1 MKERDYFYPG
11 TQRAIR
17 ELFIREKGKGNA
29 LNEGICRAKN
39 DLICVLDADCILKD
53 NALSRAVRH
62 FENDEVVAVGG
73 RLLVAKED
81 GSLLE
86 IAQRCEYMITFQ
98 IVRRIFAK
106 LNAQC
111 LISGAFG
118 VFRKSVLLQ
127 MNGYDTDTVG
137 GGYGIGPSIT
147 GRMVPEN
154 WQSDCV

>member
-1 MKERDYFYPG
+1 M
-11 TQRAIR
+11 
-17 ELFIREKGKGNA
+17 
-29 LNEGICRAKN
+29 
-39 DLICVLDADCILKD
+39 ICVLDVDCILKD
-53 NALSRAVRH
+53 NALSQAVRH
-62 FENDEVVAVGG
+62 FDNDEVVAVGG

-81 GSLLE
+81 ASLLE
-86 IAQRCEYMITFQ
+86 IAQCCEYMITFQ
-98 IVRRIFAK
+98 IVRRILDK